1 MMVGEQMM
9 QLSTQ
14 ASLLRPP
21 HAGPPIPHAASLAD
35 QPHNAVSA
43 LEELGTVI
51 TVAKNAE
58 IWAQGDNV
66 QYSYRIVSGCIR
78 LVKLMEDGRRQ
89 ISEFL
94 VAGDWLGFDGTA
106 IQDVAA
112 EAVAG
117 SVLKRYKRCA
127 VDALA
132 SRDNSVAHW
141 RFELMSQKLYLAQ
154 EHMLTLGRRTAGERI
169 AAFLLDMEA
178 RTGRDRSGTVP
189 LPMNR
194 SDIGDYLGLRLETIC
209 RVLSR
214 LKRAGA
220 IRTSSTG
227 FSIRDRAALEVC
239 ASETLH

>member
-1 MMVGEQMM
+1 MM
-9 QLSTQ
+9 QLSISSSPTRPQ
-14 ASLLRPP
+14 HFGAPIPSLASLP
-21 HAGPPIPHAASLAD
+21 G
-35 QPHNAVSA
+35 QPQGALIA
-43 LEELGTVI
+43 LEELGSTISVR
-51 TVAKNAE
+51 KNAE
-58 IWAQGDNV
+58 IWAQGDSV

-106 IQDVAA
+106 LQDVAA
-112 EAVAG
+112 EAVAD
-117 SVLKRYKRCA
+117 SVLKRYPRRA

-132 SRDNSVAHW
+132 ARDISVAQW

-154 EHMLTLGRRTAGERI
+154 EHMLTLGRRTAEERI
-169 AAFLLDMEA
+169 AAFLLDMAA
-178 RTGRDRSGTVP
+178 RTQRDHSGISP

-194 SDIGDYLGLRLETIC
+194 TDIADYLGLRLETIC

-220 IRTSSTG
+220 IRVAPSG
-227 FSIRDRAALEVC
+227 FSIRDRDALEVC
-239 ASETLH
+239 ASDTLH

>member
-1 MMVGEQMM
+1 MM

-14 ASLLRPP
+14 ASPSRPP
-21 HAGPPIPHAASLAD
+21 HAGQQIPHGAGVPD
-35 QPHNAVSA
+35 QPHGVVSA
-43 LEELGTVI
+43 LEEFGTVI
-51 TVAKNAE
+51 SVAKNAE

-117 SVLKRYKRCA
+117 SVLKRYRRRA

-132 SRDNSVAHW
+132 SRDMCVAHW
-141 RFELMSQKLYLAQ
+141 RFELMSQKLYLAH
-154 EHMLTLGRRTAGERI
+154 EHMLTLGRRTAEERI

-178 RTGRDRSGTVP
+178 RTGRDRAGAVP

-194 SDIGDYLGLRLETIC
+194 TDIGDYLGLRLETIC

-220 IRTSSTG
+220 IRTSPSG
-227 FSIRDRAALEVC
+227 FSIRDREALEVS
-239 ASETLH
+239 ASDTWH

>member
-1 MMVGEQMM
+1 MM

-14 ASLLRPP
+14 PSPARP
-21 HAGPPIPHAASLAD
+21 HHFGPPIKPLAALPDRPQGALD
-35 QPHNAVSA
+35 A
-43 LEELGTVI
+43 LEELGSIISVR
-51 TVAKNAE
+51 KNAE
-58 IWAQGDNV
+58 IWAQGDSV

-94 VAGDWLGFDGTA
+94 VAGDWFGFGCSA
-106 IQDVAA
+106 LQDVAA

-117 SVLKRYKRCA
+117 SVLKRYPRRA

-132 SRDNSVAHW
+132 SHDISVAQW
-141 RFELMSQKLYLAQ
+141 RFELMSQKFYRAQ
-154 EHMLTLGRRTAGERI
+154 EHLLTLGRRTAEERI
-169 AAFLLDMEA
+169 ASFLLAMA
-178 RTGRDRSGTVP
+178 GRTERDRSGLSP

-194 SDIGDYLGLRLETIC
+194 TDIADYLGLRLETIC

-220 IRTSSTG
+220 IRVAPSG
-227 FSIRDRAALEVC
+227 QIRRRNSAGGQRGIT
-239 ASETLH
+239 TLPGA